1 MTQVGS
7 GVEIPIKGDTSQVRK
22 AVDEVI
28 GSFDKLVS
36 RANQLEAA
44 LADDAVTSKLTAEG
58 LQHLQKEAAAAR
70 AKVDALTQSTE
81 QMVHVKSRAREVAGQ
96 LDERFGK
103 LQVSIGGM
111 SAALGGASGRFGDL
125 IGGAADLAMTFAA
138 GGPLMAGLAALGAG
152 VAYAIGEISK
162 AQEAAATAAKESAA
176 QMDKLKAKA
185 EAAADALAAAKE
197 GVSVETIQDRRT
209 MGGATAQL
217 GTAAEAVGSAFRSG
231 GGGSDLGFGKALADP
246 SRDLEDAYKRAAK
259 AADELID
266 PARKAKVQAA
276 LEDYRKSLDQLTII
290 QRTQADKE
298 QKELVDGLRAWGQS
312 VVDAEKGTKA
322 VATAASAAAESFD
335 ALAEVRAMFDD
346 IKSKGTK
353 SPMSALNPE
362 ISQDA
367 ALDLVGL
374 GSPAIEISTQFS
386 DVLDATAEE
395 MASWGEV
402 LDETAGEFTDLMSP
416 VERFGESLSELG
428 KSLADVVGSQSTIDN
443 VVSGAAGQGGF
454 DSVGTDLGAAIG
466 GFLGPVGS
474 AIGALLGTLLG
485 NVMDELVEILGVVT
499 PLMDGL
505 AIAVAALSPIFIVL
519 KVLMGEVGQ
528 LFVALAPLLLVLAK
542 PIAALV
548 LVVVRVIQVLL
559 PFVNMILIVVAGLLG
574 FLDFI
579 TYGVSLLDT
588 YFFQPLIEGVRWLYN
603 GLVGFYNMII
613 DIIRKVPGLG
623 KFGAKA
629 SLMEEAVAPVIDEFA
644 SSTDELANIMDDNTA
659 ATEDNTQVTGDINQ
673 ELTNLPSGYKIAG
686 AEYNAADGVRVQPM
700 MNIVVENWWSS
711 NSASDDVKDLRK
723 KAKFGTKGTFNGRK
737 FASDD
742 KG

>member
-28 GSFDKLVS
+28 GSFDKLVG

-81 QMVHVKSRAREVAGQ
+81 QMVHVKSRAREVASQ

-111 SAALGGASGRFGDL
+111 SQALGGASGRFGDL

-138 GGPLMAGLAALGAG
+138 GGPMMAGIAAVGAG

-162 AQEAAATAAKESAA
+162 AQEAAATAAKDSAA

-217 GTAAEAVGSAFRSG
+217 GTAAGAVGGAFKAA
-231 GGGSDLGFGKALADP
+231 GGSDLGFTKALADP
-246 SRDLEDAYKRAAK
+246 TRDLEDAYKRAA
-259 AADELID
+259 AQAEGMID

-276 LEDYRKSLDQLTII
+276 LEEYRKSLDQLTII
-290 QRTQADKE
+290 QRTQADQE
-298 QKELVDGLRAWGQS
+298 QKKLVDELRAWGEG
-312 VVDAEKGTKA
+312 VADAAKNTKALSAAAA
-322 VATAASAAAESFD
+322 VATESFD
-335 ALAEVRAMFDD
+335 ALAEVRNMFANV
-346 IKSKGTK
+346 KAAGTK
-353 SPMSALNPE
+353 SPLSFANPE

-367 ALDLVGL
+367 ALDTVGL

-386 DVLDATAEE
+386 EVLDATAEE

-428 KSLADVVGSQSTIDN
+428 KSLGDVVGSQSTIDN
-443 VVSGAAGQGGF
+443 VISGAAGQGGF

-548 LVVVRVIQVLL
+548 LVVVRVIQVLM
-559 PFVNMILIVVAGLLG
+559 PFINMILIVVAGLLS

-579 TYGVSLLDT
+579 TVGVQMLDNA
-588 YFFQPLIEGVRWLYN
+588 FFQPLIAGVRWIYN

-644 SSTDELANIMDDNTA
+644 SSTDELADIMGENTD

-686 AEYNAADGVRVQPM
+686 AEYNAADGVRMQPM
-700 MNIVVENWWSS
+700 MSIVVENWWSS

>member
-28 GSFDKLVS
+28 GSFDKLVG

-81 QMVHVKSRAREVAGQ
+81 QMVHVKSRAREVASQ

-111 SAALGGASGRFGDL
+111 SQALGGASGRFGDL

-138 GGPLMAGLAALGAG
+138 GGPMMAGIAAVGAG

-162 AQEAAATAAKESAA
+162 AQEAAATAAKDSAA

-217 GTAAEAVGSAFRSG
+217 GSAAGAVGGAFKAA
-231 GGGSDLGFGKALADP
+231 GGSDLGFSAALADP
-246 SRDLEDAYKRAAK
+246 TRDLEDAYKRAA
-259 AADELID
+259 AQAEGMID

-276 LEDYRKSLDQLTII
+276 LEEYRKSLDQLTII
-290 QRTQADKE
+290 QRTQADQE
-298 QKELVDGLRAWGQS
+298 QKKLVDELRAWGES
-312 VVDAEKGTKA
+312 VVDAAKNTKALSAAAA
-322 VATAASAAAESFD
+322 VATESFD
-335 ALAEVRAMFDD
+335 ALAEVRNMFAS
-346 IKSKGTK
+346 IKAAGTK
-353 SPMSALNPE
+353 SPMSFANPE

-367 ALDLVGL
+367 ALDTVGL

-386 DVLDATAEE
+386 EVLDATAEE

-402 LDETAGEFTDLMSP
+402 LDETEGEFTDLMSP
-416 VERFGESLSELG
+416 VERFGKSLSDLGESLM
-428 KSLADVVGSQSTIDN
+428 DTVTSQGTIDN
-443 VVSGAAGQGGF
+443 VVSGAMGQGGF
-454 DSVGTDLGAAIG
+454 DAAGADIGGVIG
-466 GFLGPVGS
+466 GFLGPVGAAVGKILGS
-474 AIGALLGTLLG
+474 LMGNAL
-485 NVMDELVEILGVVT
+485 DELVKVLGVVT

-505 AIAVAALSPIFIVL
+505 AIGIAALAPIFIVL
-519 KVLMGEVGQ
+519 KVLSAELGN
-528 LFVALAPLLLVLAK
+528 LFVQLAPLLLVLAK
-542 PIAALV
+542 PISALLLVVIRLVQVIMPFIYMLV
-548 LVVVRVIQVLL
+548 LVITALL
-559 PFVNMILIVVAGLLG
+559 SFV
-574 FLDFI
+574 DFI
-579 TYGVSLLDT
+579 TIGVSLLDT
-588 YFFQPLIEGVRWLYN
+588 YFFQPLIAGVRWIYN
-603 GLVGFYNMII
+603 GLVSFYNMII

-623 KFGAKA
+623 KFGSKA
-629 SLMEEAVAPVIDEFA
+629 EAMSTFSGTPLDNLPNDVADLADIMAEN
-644 SSTDELANIMDDNTA
+644 TD

-686 AEYNAADGVRVQPM
+686 AEYNAADGVRMQPM
-700 MNIVVENWWSS
+700 INIVVEKWFGSS
-711 NSASDDVKDLRK
+711 TPSEDIKDLHK
-723 KAKFGTKGTFNGRK
+723 KAKFGTKGTFNGRR
-737 FASDD
+737 FASDE